1 MTDFSGF
8 EMPVQYHS
16 IKEEH
21 MAVRTAAGLF
31 DVSHMGEILVGGP
44 SALSVLQ
51 ELSVNDAGR
60 LAPGQSHYSVMCLE
74 NGGIVDD
81 LLVYRLAEE
90 QYMLV
95 VNASN
100 TEKDLDWILSV
111 NQGRADVSN
120 ISEEIALIALQGPK
134 AEQILEKVARD
145 NEVSVPPFEFRTL
158 ALSHYDNLL
167 VSATGYT
174 GEAGFEI
181 YANIRHVNVV
191 DLWNK
196 IMEAGRDEGLK
207 PCGLAARDTLRL
219 EAGLLLYGNDI
230 SEETTPIE
238 AGLSW
243 LVKGD
248 NAFIGREV
256 IEKQKSTGT
265 SRKRVGI
272 VMDKA
277 GKIPRSGCTI
287 HSESGE
293 QIGVVGSGGL
303 SVSASRGIAMGYLP
317 VEFAEVGTPVSIDIR
332 GKKQTARI
340 VKLPFYKRKK

>member
-8 EMPVQYHS
+8 EMPLQYNS

-21 MAVRTAAGLF
+21 IAVRTAAGLF
-31 DVSHMGEILVGGP
+31 DVSHMGEILIGGP
-44 SALSVLQ
+44 QALKVLQ
-51 ELSVNDAGR
+51 ELSVNDAGS
-60 LAPGQSHYSVMCLE
+60 LSPGQCHYSVMCRE

-100 TEKDLDWILSV
+100 TKKDLEWILSV

-120 ISEEIALIALQGPK
+120 ISDEIALIALQGPK
-134 AEQILEKVARD
+134 ASRILEKVVLEDEA
-145 NEVSVPPFEFRTL
+145 SVPPFEFRTL

-196 IMEAGRDEGLK
+196 IMEAGRQEGIK

-230 SEETTPIE
+230 NDETTPVE

-243 LVKGD
+243 LVRGD
-248 NAFIGREV
+248 NNFIGRE
-256 IEKQKSTGT
+256 IILNQKT
-265 SRKRVGI
+265 SGANRKRVGI
-272 VMDKA
+272 VMDKT
-277 GKIPRSGCTI
+277 GKIPRPGCAI
-287 HSESGE
+287 SNESGHE
-293 QIGVVGSGGL
+293 IGVVGSGGL
-303 SVSASRGIAMGYLP
+303 SVTTSRGIAMGYVP
-317 VEFAEVGTPVSIDIR
+317 VEFAGVDTPVYIDIR
-332 GKKQTARI
+332 GKKYAAR
-340 VKLPFYKRKK
+340 VVSLPFYKRKK